1 MKSTSS
7 DSTTPE
13 QLIKHAQK
21 ARERAYCPYS
31 HYNVGAAVLTE
42 SGHIILG
49 CNVENAAY
57 GETICA
63 ERVALT
69 AAVASGHAGFT
80 AIAVATR
87 DGGSPCGAC
96 RQVMSELGPAMAVYL
111 ADENGEYRTTTV
123 QDLLPDSFTPAS
135 LDR

>member
-1 MKSTSS
+1 MMSKPC
-7 DSTTPE
+7 DSMTPE
-13 QLIKHAQK
+13 QLIEQAQK
-21 ARERAYCPYS
+21 AQERAYCPYS
-31 HYNVGAAVLTE
+31 HYHVGAAVLTD
-42 SGHIILG
+42 SGHVILG

-69 AAVASGHAGFT
+69 AAVAAGHSGFT

-111 ADENGEYRTTTV
+111 ANENGEYRTTTV
-123 QDLLPDSFTPAS
+123 QDLLPDAFTPAS